1 MHIVNYSS
9 ESALTPCAVC
19 AHYAHT
25 MNSRTPQKRRAV
37 VRKSAINLTL
47 SADARRQ
54 ARALQ
59 QALTQRSV
67 SGVVEFLIV
76 QAHREIF
83 TAGKL
88 GAVA

>member
-1 MHIVNYSS
+1 M
-9 ESALTPCAVC
+9 C
-19 AHYAHT
+19 AHYRRT
-25 MNSRTPQKRRAV
+25 MNARTQQKPRALA
-37 VRKSAINLTL
+37 RKSAINLTL

-83 TAGKL
+83 TASKSE
-88 GAVA
+88 VAA

>member
-1 MHIVNYSS
+1 
-9 ESALTPCAVC
+9 
-19 AHYAHT
+19 
-25 MNSRTPQKRRAV
+25 MNPRTPQKPRAIG
-37 VRKSAINLTL
+37 RKSAINLTL

-83 TAGKL
+83 TGTKS
-88 GAVA
+88 GVAA